1 MSLTNESNKQ
11 VFLPQAGQTS
21 FQFTLKYFNDTDIK
35 VEIKL
40 ANGDIVPASDF
51 SFTVNA
57 INNNRDLGADVDITI
72 SPDLAAGDT
81 VTIFRE
87 VPFTQQYDLQ
97 PGSTINPTALND
109 AFDRVVAQN
118 QQQNLNTQRTITFP
132 VSDPTT
138 TTYNVDTSTTNRANR
153 ALGFDSNGNITELN
167 LSSTNT
173 VAGNNNKGIN
183 LTDGV
188 IEAKVDSV
196 TTEFDSNGNIRIKD
210 SGVSTNKL
218 ATSAVTTAKIA
229 STTGTD
235 TNIVTGTKGANG
247 QLVGWDANG
256 DAVDSGFNVTNND
269 SLGTSDT
276 TIPTQGN
283 VKAYV
288 DSKSVL
294 LRSLFIYQ
302 AVGDTTISSSGNT
315 TCPLTQ
321 SFSDDSSMSVSAN
334 IITLTSGT
342 YLVKAD
348 ANIGMDNNNVS
359 NFVQGAIVDTG
370 NSDSVLIAG
379 KLLHSYNDYS
389 IDTTHDFSCIGKLTL
404 SSTTTMALK
413 FRTNST
419 GGTGSTIGKNGSI
432 TGLGTPIHA
441 TVYIEKIT

>member
-1 MSLTNESNKQ
+1 MALTNESNKQ

-40 ANGDIVPASDF
+40 ANGNIVPTSDF

-87 VPFTQQYDLQ
+87 VPFTQEYDLQ
-97 PGSTINPTALND
+97 AGSTINPTALND
-109 AFDRVVAQN
+109 AFDRIVAQN

-132 VSDPTT
+132 VSDPST

-167 LSSTNT
+167 LTSTNT

-188 IEAKVDSV
+188 IEAKVDFV
-196 TTEFDSNGNIRIKD
+196 TTEFDNNGNIRVKD
-210 SGVSTNKL
+210 SSISTNKL
-218 ATSAVTTAKIA
+218 ATGAVTTAKIA
-229 STTGTD
+229 DLTGTD
-235 TNIVTGTKGANG
+235 TNVVTGTKGANG

-269 SLGTSDT
+269 NLGISDT

-288 DSKSVL
+288 DTQIPTQMIGVGQTWQLVS
-294 LRSLFIYQ
+294 RSL
-302 AVGDTTISSSGNT
+302 D
-315 TCPLTQ
+315 
-321 SFSDDSSMSVSAN
+321 
-334 IITLTSGT
+334 GT
-342 YLVKAD
+342 EY
-348 ANIGMDNNNVS
+348 
-359 NFVQGAIVDTG
+359 
-370 NSDSVLIAG
+370 
-379 KLLHSYNDYS
+379 
-389 IDTTHDFSCIGKLTL
+389 
-404 SSTTTMALK
+404 
-413 FRTNST
+413 TNST
-419 GGTGSTIGKNGSI
+419 GKPIMLNVRTHGNTDNHAVNIHIKPIGGSFVEFTLINASNSGGGVHGNGSTIIPNNSVYKLTKTGDAI
-432 TGLGTPIHA
+432 TSTQYAELR
-441 TVYIEKIT
+441 